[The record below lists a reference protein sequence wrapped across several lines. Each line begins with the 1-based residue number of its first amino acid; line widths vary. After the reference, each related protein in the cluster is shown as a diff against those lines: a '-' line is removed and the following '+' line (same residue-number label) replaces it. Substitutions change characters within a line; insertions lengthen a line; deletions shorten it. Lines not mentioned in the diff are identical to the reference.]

1 MVGVITDKF
10 NSIILDNNLRV
21 NEGDWISF
29 VTTSGEAKT
38 GFITKIGGSKKER
51 KFQILPDGLE
61 NEEIWSLFSF
71 EKIVEVKGAQG

>member
-21 NEGDWISF
+21 NENDWISF
-29 VTTSGEAKT
+29 VTTSSESKT

-51 KFQILPDGLE
+51 KFQILPDGAE

-71 EKIVEVKGAQG
+71 EKIVEVKGTH